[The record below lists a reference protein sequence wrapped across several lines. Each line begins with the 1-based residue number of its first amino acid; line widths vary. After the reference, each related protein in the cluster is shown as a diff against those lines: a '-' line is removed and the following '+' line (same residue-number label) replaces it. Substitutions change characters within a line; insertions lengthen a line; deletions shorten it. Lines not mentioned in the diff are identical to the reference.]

1 LDPAGNFDAVGTGW
15 IHVEVLSHNVMSA
28 VLLETLILIAGIAW
42 LYWVIRYEG
51 K

>member
-1 LDPAGNFDAVGTGW
+1 LDPVGNLGAVGTGW
-15 IHVEVLSHNVMSA
+15 IYVEVLSHNVMSA
-28 VLLETLILIAGIAW
+28 VLLETLILIAGLAW